1 LRICMSSSMRC
12 RSTVMDRLLDKMK
25 SLHMQPLHL
34 GKEDQQNWDTKNT
47 LSPATGGAKLSDY
60 REAV

>member
-1 LRICMSSSMRC
+1 MR
-12 RSTVMDRLLDKMK
+12 

-34 GKEDQQNWDTKNT
+34 GKDDQQNYDTKNT
-47 LSPATGGAKLSDY
+47 LSPTNGGVRISDY

>member
-1 LRICMSSSMRC
+1 MDGLLYKMR
-12 RSTVMDRLLDKMK
+12 

-34 GKEDQQNWDTKNT
+34 GKGDQQNWDTKNT
-47 LSPATGGAKLSDY
+47 LSSATIRAKLSDY

>member
-1 LRICMSSSMRC
+1 
-12 RSTVMDRLLDKMK
+12 MDRFLYKMR

-34 GKEDQQNWDTKNT
+34 GKEDRQNWDIKNT
-47 LSPATGGAKLSDY
+47 LSPVTGGAKLSDY

>member
-1 LRICMSSSMRC
+1 MR
-12 RSTVMDRLLDKMK
+12 

-34 GKEDQQNWDTKNT
+34 GKEDPQNWGIKNT

>member
-1 LRICMSSSMRC
+1 
-12 RSTVMDRLLDKMK
+12 MDRFLYKMK

-34 GKEDQQNWDTKNT
+34 GKEDPQHWGTENT
-47 LSPATGGAKLSDY
+47 LPIAAREAKLSDY

>member
-1 LRICMSSSMRC
+1 
-12 RSTVMDRLLDKMK
+12 MDRLLVEMK
-25 SLHMQPLHL
+25 SLHMQRLHL

-47 LSPATGGAKLSDY
+47 LPPATGGAKLSDY

>member
-1 LRICMSSSMRC
+1 MDSFLYKMR
-12 RSTVMDRLLDKMK
+12 

-47 LSPATGGAKLSDY
+47 LPPTTSGAKLSDY

>member
-1 LRICMSSSMRC
+1 MR
-12 RSTVMDRLLDKMK
+12 

-47 LSPATGGAKLSDY
+47 LSPATGGVKLSDY

>member
-1 LRICMSSSMRC
+1 
-12 RSTVMDRLLDKMK
+12 MDRFLCKMK
-25 SLHMQPLHL
+25 SLHMQPPHL
-34 GKEDQQNWDTKNT
+34 GKEDQQNCDTKNT

>member
-1 LRICMSSSMRC
+1 MG
-12 RSTVMDRLLDKMK
+12 RLLYKIR

-34 GKEDQQNWDTKNT
+34 GKEDRQNWDTKNT
-47 LSPATGGAKLSDY
+47 LSPVTGGAKLSDY

>member
-1 LRICMSSSMRC
+1 
-12 RSTVMDRLLDKMK
+12 MDKFLCKMG

-34 GKEDQQNWDTKNT
+34 GKEDPLDRDTKNT
-47 LSPATGGAKLSDY
+47 LSLATGGAKLSDY

>member
-1 LRICMSSSMRC
+1 
-12 RSTVMDRLLDKMK
+12 MK

-34 GKEDQQNWDTKNT
+34 GKEAELDLETRNT
-47 LSPATGGAKLSDY
+47 RSVSYWRAKRSDY

>member
-1 LRICMSSSMRC
+1 
-12 RSTVMDRLLDKMK
+12 
-25 SLHMQPLHL
+25 MQPLHL
-34 GKEDQQNWDTKNT
+34 GKEGPPDWDTKNT